1 MQGDNNADYWDS
13 KIKTGT
19 VFISDYSSKKNDTV
33 LIGLIVNCDE
43 KNIAQKQYVLYI
55 DYHF

>member
-1 MQGDNNADYWDS
+1 MQDDNNADYWDS

-33 LIGLIVNCDE
+33 LAGLIVHVICDE
-43 KNIAQKQYVLYI
+43 KNPAQQQYV
-55 DYHF
+55 H